1 MDGGCKLQ
9 TAAAAAEGWEEEE
22 EEEVVCGDMHDDTH
36 KALHYFLNRK
46 FVLKRTKRGECL
58 CFEWG

>member
-22 EEEVVCGDMHDDTH
+22 EEEPEEEVGCVEETCMTTH
-36 KALHYFLNRK
+36 TRPCI
-46 FVLKRTKRGECL
+46 TC
-58 CFEWG
+58 